1 MLKLKRL
8 FKQLSFLF
16 VLLCSVLFVN
26 DLSAATYN
34 FNTLYKGTGSTY
46 DQNTNSIT
54 GLNAITGTSFK
65 FFQAGAQFSGNSI
78 NGTLSYY
85 DATNTLVSL
94 SGQLNR
100 RDKSGGNVSQAFYF
114 VPFVIGGTTSFT
126 GDAYLLVVPG
136 FESIYSIGGVST
148 TSSDPMATALNAVVN
163 SLPTIIT
170 TSSLTDFAACAGTA
184 VAAQTFTVTATSLTA
199 GVLVTA
205 PSGFAVSATQSG
217 TYTNSFTLP
226 QTSGAITNANVWV
239 KLTSTASGSYSGT
252 ITCASTGAG
261 TQIVP
266 VTGTITAGSVGGTIT
281 GTTVVTSATNTNT
294 LTLTGYTGTIQWQ
307 SSTDNI
313 TFSDIPG
320 ATSSSYIATNVLVTT
335 KYRALVTNGS
345 GACSIDYS
353 NIATITFNNGCY
365 SFDVFDF
372 ALNGNATLTSPD
384 VVRLTTA
391 TGNQNGSIWNKNKVN
406 LDYDFDIST
415 SINLGSNDGG
425 ADGIAFV
432 LQNYAVNAG
441 STGGGLGYMGITPSF
456 AVEFDTYFN
465 GGNDPGTGSDHI
477 AIVKNGLAASIA
489 EHSAFAAP
497 FYVEMED
504 GLWHNVRFVWTVA
517 TKNFKVY
524 WNGSSTPLF
533 NITVDLK
540 ANIFSGSNNVYFG
553 LTAATGGA
561 VNLQQVKVNNYCLIK
576 QVTIK
581 PKAGY
586 LNSTGAITFCDP
598 ATVVLE
604 ATPSLSYLWYKDGI
618 AMPDSTSSSIIVS
631 TSGVYKVA
639 AIDANGISS
648 VSSLVTV
655 TVGPTLL
662 PGTITGNDVSVC
674 SGTNSTLLTL
684 TGSTGTNQ
692 WLSSVNGTVFTA
704 ITGATGATYTA
715 TNLTATTYYR
725 NDVTNSVC
733 TTSGG
738 TVSITVNP
746 ASVAGAITGSKSVCT
761 GTNSSVLT
769 LSGFIGDIQ
778 WVSSSTLTGTYSPI
792 TGATSATYTVTDL
805 TATTYYKA
813 VVTNTGCSTSATTSS
828 TGIITVNELNIPGTI
843 TGGDVT
849 VCAGAANS
857 TTLTL
862 SGAIGSIQWQVSSD
876 NITFTNITGATT
888 STYVAVNL
896 NTTKYYRAVVSSGA
910 CSSAIS
916 ASVSITATLC
926 IVANPDINVTMINT
940 ALSGNVNTNDKTTSG
955 STYGSPS
962 AASKNPSG
970 AVLTMSSTGSYTFTT
985 SLPGKYVY
993 YFTVCA
999 AGQTTDCAISTLEIS
1014 VSDPNSTTNL
1024 PLAKNDYSTL
1034 QVNTPAVVKVLSN
1047 DKVGNSGTL
1056 LLPSTMTISSAPVN
1070 GTAAVNTTTGV
1081 ITFTPATGFTGTDSL
1096 NYNVCDN
1103 SSPSNCQVATV
1114 YFKVSSNAVLEYTT
1128 ADDDFNTVNM
1138 NATLTG
1144 NVLTN
1149 DFNSAGNTITVSSN
1163 TTPLSTQGTINMN
1176 ADGSY
1181 AFTPTA
1187 NFFGPVDI
1195 TYTACSIG
1203 SVCATATLHILVT
1216 PVKPVSPK
1224 PINGTYTTGAS
1235 TNPATIA
1242 STVTNIP
1249 SGSKVIYCNVSGLS
1263 CATTAPALPTIPGIY
1278 VWCVKSLDTLTG
1290 LTSDPCV
1297 YDTLRI
1303 LPKLTTKNAT
1313 YLTSVVANPANI
1325 SGLVTTISTGSVP
1338 KWCDVSGLTCSTTA
1352 PTLPTAT
1359 GTYIWCVKA
1368 VDVISGLV
1376 SASCVMDTV
1385 TILAPYSVLEI
1396 SKTSRA
1402 VKSNPDGSFLVTF
1415 AMKATNK
1422 TDVLLDSVTIKDN
1435 LAKTFNAFSGITVY
1449 SLETFGGL
1457 IKNSA
1462 YDGISNIDL
1471 VSSQSKINPKT
1482 TDSLI
1487 LKVLVASTNISG
1499 SFLNTSVLGGKSKYG
1514 VIAVQS
1520 NDPSV
1525 NANDSTKRAPSPF
1538 VVPKTDVIIA
1548 GGFSPNQDGINDKWV
1563 IVRPYG
1569 TTIEVK
1575 VFNRWGNIVYQNAD
1589 YKNDWTGRG
1598 ENNFSG
1604 DYVPEGTYFYTV
1616 NAIDRSGAIKKFTS
1630 SLTIVR

>member
-1 MLKLKRL
+1 MSFIKQKYFLNLVLLLGSFFALQNGVNAQCDVNNPYDKIVSGYHASIALKTNGVYSVWGASMKSDGGTDQLVPQDIDATNYPGLTGTIIKAAIGGQTSGTSVDQGILLTTTGLWAWGIEGVVLKNTLTSSSALARIAYPSGAQSTGLPAGVSPTDIKAMFATFQTLLLLTNAGNVWVLTQTSLAVEGNGGTSSTVGSSTWKQIKTDALHYLDNVKNVRGQVSGVGYNAFIAETSSGQLYTWGNTTFLGNSTTASARNYATLMTLPVGFTASDISMIGVTGGDGGTSVANTYYLLSNNGNLYSLGDNKERQCGDFTTIDKTAWVRVQKSATANDYLSNIKYISSQEHNSSYPAAAAITTSGELYTWGSNSKNMLGRPVDGDLYNPGVPDGFTSGDKA
-8 FKQLSFLF
+8 LF
-16 VLLCSVLFVN
+16 VEVGGHTIVYAKLGSAKFCYVGHRIQGSMGDNTSASATEASFNCTSTPTLDICGSVPVAADHTKSTISASPNTIAASGTSTSTITVQLKNASNVN
-26 DLSAATYN
+26 LTTTGGTVVIFSNKGTIGTVTDNNDGTYTSILTSSSNVESATISYTINVTAATATTTVN
-34 FNTLYKGTGSTY
+34 FISSGGTPT
-46 DQNTNSIT
+46 IT
-54 GLNAITGTSFK
+54 KS
-65 FFQAGAQFSGNSI
+65 
-78 NGTLSYY
+78 GTLS
-85 DATNTLVSL
+85 
-94 SGQLNR
+94 
-100 RDKSGGNVSQAFYF
+100 AF
-114 VPFVIGGTTSFT
+114 VTCV
-126 GDAYLLVVPG
+126 
-136 FESIYSIGGVST
+136 
-148 TSSDPMATALNAVVN
+148 
-163 SLPTIIT
+163 
-170 TSSLTDFAACAGTA
+170 GTA
-184 VAAQTFTVTATSLTA
+184 SAAQSFSVTASDLTTDLTVTAPTGYQVSTSQT
-199 GVLVTA
+199 
-205 PSGFAVSATQSG
+205 G
-217 TYTNSFTLP
+217 TYSNTL
-226 QTSGAITNANVWV
+226 TVA
-239 KLTSTASGSYSGT
+239 ASSGT
-252 ITCASTGAG
+252 ISATDIWVRLTGVSAGNYTGTVSCTSTGAT
-261 TQIVP
+261 TQTVAL
-266 VTGTITAGSVGGTIT
+266 TGITGSSVGGTIS
-281 GTTVVTSATNTNT
+281 GSSVVTSGTNTTT
-294 LTLTGYTGTIQWQ
+294 LTLTGYSGTIQWK
-307 SSTDNI
+307 SSIDNI
-313 TFSDIPG
+313 T
-320 ATSSSYIATNVLVTT
+320 Y
-335 KYRALVTNGS
+335 
-345 GACSIDYS
+345 
-353 NIATITFNNGCY
+353 NI
-365 SFDVFDF
+365 
-372 ALNGNATLTSPD
+372 
-384 VVRLTTA
+384 
-391 TGNQNGSIWNKNKVN
+391 
-406 LDYDFDIST
+406 
-415 SINLGSNDGG
+415 
-425 ADGIAFV
+425 
-432 LQNYAVNAG
+432 
-441 STGGGLGYMGITPSF
+441 
-456 AVEFDTYFN
+456 
-465 GGNDPGTGSDHI
+465 
-477 AIVKNGLAASIA
+477 
-489 EHSAFAAP
+489 
-497 FYVEMED
+497 
-504 GLWHNVRFVWTVA
+504 
-517 TKNFKVY
+517 
-524 WNGSSTPLF
+524 
-533 NITVDLK
+533 
-540 ANIFSGSNNVYFG
+540 
-553 LTAATGGA
+553 
-561 VNLQQVKVNNYCLIK
+561 
-576 QVTIK
+576 
-581 PKAGY
+581 
-586 LNSTGAITFCDP
+586 
-598 ATVVLE
+598 
-604 ATPSLSYLWYKDGI
+604 LS
-618 AMPDSTSSSIIVS
+618 
-631 TSGVYKVA
+631 
-639 AIDANGISS
+639 
-648 VSSLVTV
+648 
-655 TVGPTLL
+655 
-662 PGTITGNDVSVC
+662 
-674 SGTNSTLLTL
+674 
-684 TGSTGTNQ
+684 
-692 WLSSVNGTVFTA
+692 
-704 ITGATGATYTA
+704 
-715 TNLTATTYYR
+715 
-725 NDVTNSVC
+725 
-733 TTSGG
+733 
-738 TVSITVNP
+738 
-746 ASVAGAITGSKSVCT
+746 
-761 GTNSSVLT
+761 
-769 LSGFIGDIQ
+769 
-778 WVSSSTLTGTYSPI
+778 
-792 TGATSATYTVTDL
+792 GATSATYTASNIAV
-805 TATTYYKA
+805 TTYYKA
-813 VVTNTGCSTSATTSS
+813 VVTNTGCGTSATTSS
-828 TGIITVNELNIPGTI
+828 TGIITVNQLNIPGTI

-862 SGAIGSIQWQVSSD
+862 SGAIGSIQWQVSTD
-876 NITFTNITGATT
+876 NITFTDITGATT

-896 NTTKYYRAVVSSGA
+896 NATKYYRTVVSSGA

-916 ASVSITATLC
+916 ASVVITASQC
-926 IVANPDINVTMINT
+926 IVANPDINATMVNT
-940 ALSGNVNTNDKTTSG
+940 LVSGSVNTNDKTTSG
-955 STYGSPS
+955 TIYTTGSASS
-962 AASKNPSG
+962 ANPSG
-970 AVLTMSSTGSYTFTT
+970 ATLTMNTNGSYTFTAL
-985 SLPGKYVY
+985 LPGKYI
-993 YFTVCA
+993 YFVNVCA
-999 AGQTTDCAISTLEIS
+999 SGQTTGCAIATLEIS
-1014 VSDPNSTTNL
+1014 VTDPNSTTNP

-1047 DKVGNSGTL
+1047 DKVGNPGTL
-1056 LLPSTMTISSAPVN
+1056 LLPSTMTVSSAPIN

-1081 ITFTPATGFTGTDSL
+1081 ITFTPNTGFTGTDSL

-1138 NATLTG
+1138 NSSVTG
-1144 NVLTN
+1144 NVLSN
-1149 DFNSAGNTITVSSN
+1149 DINSLGNALTVTSN
-1163 TTPLSTQGTINMN
+1163 TAPLSTQGAISIN

-1181 AFTPTA
+1181 TFTPTA
-1187 NFFGPVDI
+1187 NFFGPIDI
-1195 TYTACSIG
+1195 TYTACS
-1203 SVCATATLHILVT
+1203 STSACAIATLHILVV
-1216 PVKPVSPK
+1216 PVKLAPPK

-1242 STVTNIP
+1242 STVTNIS

-1313 YLTSVVANPANI
+1313 YLTGVVANPANI

-1368 VDVISGLV
+1368 VDVVSGLV

-1457 IKNSA
+1457 IKNSG